1 MSTDGWKNFGRYGAD
16 RDRGNVHGR
25 VALGRALEDA
35 VERMIIEGGIKSPPS
50 TRRGLMARMRYL
62 MEHRGGREALAEALA
77 DVGSSAN
84 AATLRAWKNGSRI
97 PRRVNIDA
105 VDTAYWTLRAR
116 NVLANPQLLKDHLNR
131 DGRGTRVEIHPINQ
145 QVVDEPRRR
154 DNLRIRGIQVRYV
167 WDDAVDALAAGDAD
181 TLEGIWDDIIG
192 DLDSDYGAY
201 QYVSYI
207 GLGA

>member
-77 DVGSSAN
+77 DVGSTAN
-84 AATLRAWKNGSRI
+84 AATLRAWKNGTRT
-97 PRRVNIDA
+97 PRRVNIEA

-131 DGRGTRVEIHPINQ
+131 DGLGTRVEIHPINQ

-167 WDDAVDALAAGDAD
+167 WDDAVDALTAGDAD